1 MNTRTTKKTEKVVD
15 QPNTAKWVIGL
26 VCIAVAIVFSGLLA
40 LKQLGVIGDSLPGC
54 GPASACGALT
64 SGPFG
69 RIPGLGWPVSFVG
82 LAWFIALAA
91 TWCMGRAGVSSTLR
105 WLVRVGALAS
115 VGFIL
120 IMVDKGAI
128 CPYCLIAHLGN
139 LGFWIVVEQSR
150 TSPHPSSGVMGGV
163 GAFLVTTIVLAGG
176 QMIHNAQ
183 TQEAAIENEEQF
195 IEAVLAQEQIDPVV
209 VTTTTSPE
217 TVDSLETVDPPET
230 IDSPATVVRDLL
242 ASRWTDGGVDA
253 PVQVVMISDYQCP
266 DCRTYELDI
275 QSVLNNR
282 DDVSL
287 SVKHFPM
294 CADCNPSVS
303 RTMHANA
310 CWAARAAETA
320 GILGGEQAFWEMH
333 RWLFQNK
340 GKFPDGQLPP
350 LIDDL
355 GFDRQEFTQIMTSD
369 ETLDLVHQDIEDAI
383 ALGLFY
389 TPMIFIN
396 GVELKWHMLPAR
408 LSQTVNSVADGIASG
423 RAKAKRITPPVG
435 IDKYVAD
442 WRDGRVR
449 LIRPSNRE
457 FRRKDRIG
465 KAPRVTAFVDFTSP
479 NSAVFMHDLKV
490 WEDTHGET
498 DLILRINPLSHD
510 CNPNLPKR
518 MNSREGSC
526 MSARA
531 LKAAGLVG
539 GDDAHFKMAWWLIE
553 NGYKLDEIDESE
565 IIDQAVVL
573 GMDGTRFAQSM
584 NSLGVEDLVEQDVV
598 EFNKHKFPHMPAVL
612 LEGRQIPRLTLD
624 GYSVIGSALDE
635 SAQQAPEN

>member
-1 MNTRTTKKTEKVVD
+1 MNTRTTQTTKKTID
-15 QPNTAKWVIGL
+15 QPNTAGWVIGL
-26 VCIAVAIVFSGLLA
+26 VCIAVAIFFSGLLA
-40 LKQLGVIGDSLPGC
+40 LKQLGVVGDSLPGC

-69 RIPGLGWPVSFVG
+69 RIPGLEWPVSFVG

-91 TWCMGRAGVSSTLR
+91 TWSMSRAGVSSTLR

-120 IMVDKGAI
+120 IMVDKGTI
-128 CPYCLIAHLGN
+128 CPYCLLAHLGN
-139 LGFWIVVEQSR
+139 LGFWVVIEQAR
-150 TSPHPSSGVMGGV
+150 TSSRPSSGVMGGV

-195 IEAVLAQEQIDPVV
+195 IDSVLAQEQPDPVV
-209 VTTTTSPE
+209 VDTSVP
-217 TVDSLETVDPPET
+217 TNVV
-230 IDSPATVVRDLL
+230 DSPAAVVRDLL
-242 ASRWTDGGVDA
+242 ASRWTDGGADA

-266 DCRTYELDI
+266 DCRTYELEI
-275 QSVLNNR
+275 QSVLAKR

-294 CADCNPSVS
+294 CADCNPNVS

-333 RWLFQNK
+333 QWLFQNK
-340 GKFPDGQLPP
+340 GKFPGGQLP
-350 LIDDL
+350 LLVDDL
-355 GFDRQEFTQIMTSD
+355 GFDRQEFTQIMASD

-423 RAKAKRITPPVG
+423 RAKAKQITPPVG

-449 LIRPSNRE
+449 MIRPSNRD
-457 FRRKDRIG
+457 FRRRDRMD
-465 KAPRVTAFVDFTSP
+465 KAPQITAFVDFTSP
-479 NSAVFMHDLKV
+479 NSAVFMHDLKE

-531 LKAAGLVG
+531 LKAAGLIG
-539 GDDAHFKMAWWLIE
+539 GDETHFKMAWWLIE
-553 NGYKLDEIDESE
+553 NGYKLDEISE
-565 IIDQAVVL
+565 TEIVDQAVVL
-573 GMDGTRFAQSM
+573 GMDGAQFAQSM

-598 EFNKHKFPHMPAVL
+598 EFKKHQFPHMPAVL

-635 SAQQAPEN
+635 VAQQASGD

>member
-1 MNTRTTKKTEKVVD
+1 M
-15 QPNTAKWVIGL
+15 
-26 VCIAVAIVFSGLLA
+26 
-40 LKQLGVIGDSLPGC
+40 
-54 GPASACGALT
+54 
-64 SGPFG
+64 
-69 RIPGLGWPVSFVG
+69 
-82 LAWFIALAA
+82 
-91 TWCMGRAGVSSTLR
+91 
-105 WLVRVGALAS
+105 
-115 VGFIL
+115 
-120 IMVDKGAI
+120 
-128 CPYCLIAHLGN
+128 
-139 LGFWIVVEQSR
+139 
-150 TSPHPSSGVMGGV
+150 
-163 GAFLVTTIVLAGG
+163 LAGG
-176 QMIHNAQ
+176 QLIQKSQ

-195 IEAVLAQEQIDPVV
+195 IDAVLAQETPDPVV
-209 VTTTTSPE
+209 ADINTSPE
-217 TVDSLETVDPPET
+217 NIETTVS
-230 IDSPATVVRDLL
+230 AVRDLL
-242 ASRWTDGGVDA
+242 SSRWTEGDVDA

-266 DCRTYELDI
+266 DCRMFELNI
-275 QSVLNNR
+275 QSVLEKR

-294 CADCNPSVS
+294 CADCNPNIS

-340 GKFPDGQLPP
+340 GKFPDRQLPP
-350 LIDDL
+350 LVEDL
-355 GFDRQEFTQIMTSD
+355 GFDRQEFTQIMRSD

-396 GVELKWHMLPAR
+396 GVELKWHMLPSS
-408 LSQTVNSVADGIASG
+408 LSHTVNSVADEIASG
-423 RAKAKRITPPVG
+423 RANSKRVTPPVG
-435 IDKYVAD
+435 IEKYVAD
-442 WRDGRVR
+442 WQDGR
-449 LIRPSNRE
+449 IRKIEPSNRD
-457 FRRKDRIG
+457 FRRKDRMG
-465 KAPRVTAFVDFTSP
+465 KAPQVTAFVDFTSP
-479 NSAVFMHDLKV
+479 NSAVFMHDLKE

-518 MNSREGSC
+518 LKNREGSC

-553 NGYKLDEIDESE
+553 NGYKLDEIDEAT

-573 GMDGTRFAQSM
+573 GMDGAQFAQTM
-584 NSLGVEDLVEQDVV
+584 NSLGVEDLVEQDVI
-598 EFNKHKFPHMPAVL
+598 EFKKHKFPHMPAVL

-624 GYSVIGSALDE
+624 GYSVIGSALDRVN
-635 SAQQAPEN
+635 QQASED